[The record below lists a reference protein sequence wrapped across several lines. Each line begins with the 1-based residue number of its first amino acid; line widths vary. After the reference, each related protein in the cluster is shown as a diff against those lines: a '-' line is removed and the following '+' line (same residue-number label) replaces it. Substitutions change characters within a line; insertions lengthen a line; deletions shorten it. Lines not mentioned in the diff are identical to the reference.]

1 MTKKYISLSIILL
14 LNLNLKGQNV
24 TIKKVENDTIK
35 IVSWNIKMVP
45 KALGLLTKSARKKQK
60 DRAPRIIQYLNNSN
74 FDIVILQ
81 ELFDQ
86 SISKKFSQD
95 LSINYPYI
103 LSPVKEGFTVKM
115 NSGVMILSRYPY
127 ELMAHEIFNV
137 SKKTDNLAQKACS
150 LIKINING
158 KKILVG
164 GTHLDSR
171 NEESRLL
178 QSKLTKEKII
188 TPFINDTVPMFLA
201 GDFNVNNPSNS
212 YDSLARLFDL
222 ENYQLNDDRPYTFD
236 EFNSWNEKGYKSWI
250 DFIFYQKTKKVEVV
264 DQYILRPVMTY
275 KKTKMDLSD
284 HYQIVLKAV
293 IR

>member
-1 MTKKYISLSIILL
+1 M
-14 LNLNLKGQNV
+14 
-24 TIKKVENDTIK
+24 IKKIIYFYIICPFFLPPIELKAMENDTIK

-45 KALGLLTKSARKKQK
+45 KVLGLLTKSARKKQK
-60 DRAPRIIQYLNNSN
+60 ERTPRIIQYLNNSN
-74 FDIVILQ
+74 FDVVILQ

-86 SISKKFSQD
+86 SISKKFYQD

-103 LSPVKEGFTVKM
+103 LSPIKEGFTVKM
-115 NSGVMILSRYPY
+115 TSGVMILSKYPY

-158 KKILVG
+158 KKILIG

-188 TPFINDTVPMFLA
+188 APFINDTVPMFLA
-201 GDFNVNNPSNS
+201 GDFNVNNPSHS
-212 YDSLARLFDL
+212 YDSLARLFNL